1 MVEIDVFMHCPTQNL
16 ASGGSKTTSTTEK
29 DAEAVIGGGQKT
41 KVAEMQTSK
50 ATGKCLLT
58 AHHVYT
64 QIESTMVIS
73 ITITIANID
82 REQ

>member
-1 MVEIDVFMHCPTQNL
+1 MAYKV
-16 ASGGSKTTSTTEK
+16 TSTTEK
-29 DAEAVIGGGQKT
+29 DAGAVIGGDQKT

-50 ATGKCLLT
+50 APGKCVLI

-64 QIESTMVIS
+64 QIESIMTIL
-73 ITITIANID
+73 ITITIANTY